1 MIYSKIDK
9 IYHVCQVKDEI
20 KIKQYHIYD
29 KCYIYNI
36 IVYDNTRTSE
46 VSTTML
52 LAHQM
57 AVLASDCQ
65 SQGHTRATK
74 W

>member
-36 IVYDNTRTSE
+36 IVYDILGNIYTY
-46 VSTTML
+46 MI
-52 LAHQM
+52 
-57 AVLASDCQ
+57 
-65 SQGHTRATK
+65 
-74 W
+74 

>member
-1 MIYSKIDK
+1 MNKYDIFTYKRMIYSKIDK

-36 IVYDNTRTSE
+36 IVYDILGNIYTY
-46 VSTTML
+46 MI
-52 LAHQM
+52 
-57 AVLASDCQ
+57 
-65 SQGHTRATK
+65 
-74 W
+74 

>member
-29 KCYIYNI
+29 KCHIYNI
-36 IVYDNTRTSE
+36 IVYDILGNIYTY
-46 VSTTML
+46 MI
-52 LAHQM
+52 
-57 AVLASDCQ
+57 
-65 SQGHTRATK
+65 
-74 W
+74 

>member
-1 MIYSKIDK
+1 MIYSRIYK

-36 IVYDNTRTSE
+36 IVYDILGKYLYLYDIIKVRQNYHRI
-46 VSTTML
+46 
-52 LAHQM
+52 
-57 AVLASDCQ
+57 
-65 SQGHTRATK
+65 HTWSVYDAQYI
-74 W
+74 